1 MMNSQKKRLLVI
13 DDEENMRHM
22 LSTMMAHGGYDTETA
37 SDGFEGLRMV
47 ELAREEGRPYDFVLC
62 DIKMP
67 RMDGMEFLKSGREK
81 LVGTTVIVMSAY
93 GTIDSAVSAMKLGA
107 FDYISKPF
115 KADEIRLVLEKAA
128 ERETL
133 KSENQYLKNRIQTM
147 ETCYSFHDI
156 TAKSQVMQ
164 DVFMLAE
171 KAARFATTVL
181 ITGGSGTG
189 KELIARGIHR
199 LSSRADK
206 PMVPVNCGGIPEAL
220 MESEF
225 FGHRKGAFTDARTDK
240 PGLFEEADGGTLF
253 LDEIGELPLPMQ
265 VKLLRVLQENE
276 IRPVG
281 DVKTRKI
288 DVRVIAATA
297 RNLEEE
303 VRKGRFREDLFYRLN
318 VLAITLPPLKDR
330 PEDIPVLCERFVDMF
345 NRRFGR
351 HVRSISPAAMALIY
365 AHDWPGNVRELEN
378 AIERAIV
385 LADEDVLQPEHF
397 TALVKKPATAGSS
410 ETERGAGGSDSAE
423 KPFSLKAAREDLE
436 RKMII
441 RALVETGG
449 NRTHAA
455 RLLEISHPSLLSKIK
470 AYSIDL

>member
-1 MMNSQKKRLLVI
+1 MERQKKRLLVI

-22 LSTMMAHGGYDTETA
+22 LSSMMTLGGYETETA
-37 SDGFEGLRMV
+37 KDGEEGLAKV
-47 ELAREEGRPYDFVLC
+47 EQARSTGRPYDYVLC

-67 RMDGMEFLKSGREK
+67 RMDGMEFLKSGKER

-93 GTIDSAVSAMKLGA
+93 GTIDSAVAAMKLGA
-107 FDYISKPF
+107 YDYISKPF
-115 KADEIRLVLEKAA
+115 KADEIKLVLEKAA

-133 KSENQYLKNRIQTM
+133 KSENQYLKTRIKTM
-147 ETCYSFHDI
+147 ETSYSFHDI
-156 TAKSQVMQ
+156 TAKSRIMHE
-164 DVFMLAE
+164 VFRLAE
-171 KAARFATTVL
+171 KAAKFATTVL

-199 LSSRADK
+199 MSSRSGK

-225 FGHRKGAFTDARTDK
+225 FGYKKGAFTDAKTDK
-240 PGLFEEADGGTLF
+240 HGLFEEADGGTLF
-253 LDEIGELPLPMQ
+253 LDEIGELPLSMQ
-265 VKLLRVLQENE
+265 VKLLRVLQESE
-276 IRPVG
+276 IRAVG
-281 DVKTRKI
+281 ELKTRKI

-297 RNLEEE
+297 RNLEDE
-303 VRKGRFREDLFYRLN
+303 VKKGRFREDLFYRLN
-318 VLAITLPPLKDR
+318 VLAIKLPPLKER
-330 PEDIPVLCERFVDMF
+330 TEDIPVLCERFMDMY

-351 HVRSISPAAMALIY
+351 HVRSISPSAMELFY
-365 AHDWPGNVRELEN
+365 AHDWPGNIRELEN

-385 LADEDVLQPEHF
+385 LSDDDVLQPEHF
-397 TALVKKPATAGSS
+397 TGLAKSAPAFGLSD
-410 ETERGAGGSDSAE
+410 ERVGDEQGAPNDRS
-423 KPFSLKAAREDLE
+423 FSLKTAREDLE

-441 RALVETGG
+441 KALVETKG

-470 AYSIDL
+470 AYDIDL